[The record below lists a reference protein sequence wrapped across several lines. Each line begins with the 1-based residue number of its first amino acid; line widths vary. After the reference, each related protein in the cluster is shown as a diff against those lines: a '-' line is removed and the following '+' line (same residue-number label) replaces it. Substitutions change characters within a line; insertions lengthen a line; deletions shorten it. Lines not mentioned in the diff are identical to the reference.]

1 MLSPPPTLPSSHPA
15 SASSTPH
22 MTYLSKTPPTSSIHS
37 SSSLGAVSVLG
48 RGGGGGG
55 GGGSELS
62 DFGHSLM
69 AGHSEQYM
77 PHFVLHG
84 TSQPFEEFKDQLVSD
99 LSAMIKVSALYTTVY
114 YNIFTLYLS
123 IFNSDSQTLIYCTCT
138 CTKMYIHY
146 FTYKLLLKAIVD
158 KS

>member
-37 SSSLGAVSVLG
+37 SSSLGAVSALG
-48 RGGGGGG
+48 RGGGALGGG
-55 GGGSELS
+55 ELS

-84 TSQPFEEFKDQLVSD
+84 TSQSFDEFKDQLVSD
-99 LSAMIKVSALYTTVY
+99 LSAMIKVSGSTHLG
-114 YNIFTLYLS
+114 FMS
-123 IFNSDSQTLIYCTCT
+123 
-138 CTKMYIHY
+138 
-146 FTYKLLLKAIVD
+146 
-158 KS
+158 